1 MERLFKNRLFVYG
14 IYTLLGLVILYMLY
28 LLRPV
33 IGNVY
38 DFLKA
43 ILAPFLVAMIIAYVL
58 NPIVTLLNDRK
69 VPRTIAVLLI
79 YAVFIISITVI
90 LMNIIP
96 MLIKQLEELNAQMP
110 QLNAKAEDI
119 IDGINQSSLLPSSVR
134 SSVYEWIYTMEGRLG
149 IAMSEFMNNIGA
161 TLNFLFIALI
171 VPFLIFYILKD
182 FDVFERS
189 VIAYVPKSH
198 RKYMVMMF
206 KDIDTALGNYIRGQ
220 FIVCV
225 IIGVLAYIGY
235 TVIGMPYALLLALF
249 VAIFNII
256 PYLGP
261 YFGAAP
267 ALIVA
272 STISVKMMI
281 LVAVVN
287 TLCQILEGNII
298 SPQVVGRTLHMHPL
312 AIIFALLVGGEIAG
326 VIGLIL
332 AVPVFAAL
340 KVVLQHLFTY
350 YIWRKTT

>member
-1 MERLFKNRLFVYG
+1 MV
-14 IYTLLGLVILYMLY
+14 Y
-28 LLRPV
+28 LLRSV
-33 IGNVY
+33 FGHLY
-38 DFLKA
+38 DFLKT
-43 ILAPFLVAMIIAYVL
+43 ITAPFLIAMIIAYVL
-58 NPIVTLLNDRK
+58 NPIVSLLNDRK

-79 YAVFIISITVI
+79 YAVFIISVTVI
-90 LMNIIP
+90 LMNVIP
-96 MLIKQLEELNAQMP
+96 MLMEQLEQLNKQMP
-110 QLNAKAEDI
+110 HINAKAENL
-119 IDGINQSSLLPSSVR
+119 IDGISESSLVPPSVR
-134 SSVYEWIYTMEGRLG
+134 SGVNQWIYTLESRLSKG
-149 IAMSEFMNNIGA
+149 MGEFMDNIGE
-161 TLNFLFIALI
+161 TINVLFIALI

-198 RKYMVMMF
+198 RKHMVMMF
-206 KDIDTALGNYIRGQ
+206 KDIDAALGSYIRGQ
-220 FIVCV
+220 FLVCV

-235 TVIGMPYALLLALF
+235 MIIGMPYALLLALF

-267 ALIVA
+267 ALIAA
-272 STISVKMMI
+272 STISIKMVI

-287 TLCQILEGNII
+287 TICQILEGNII

-332 AVPVFAAL
+332 AVPFFAAM
-340 KVVLQHLFTY
+340 KVVLQHVFTY
-350 YIWRKTT
+350 FIRRKTT